1 MDKMKELELKLLA
14 TSKEL
19 ELKLLATSKELEEY
33 KSLAKYNDKR
43 FKDHLENCHCSREM
57 KELENALIEKDDELD
72 EFKDKVSA
80 NETGTCLNHYRIQDL
95 ESKLASQVVQI
106 EILRNKAEVVEEELD
121 LYDWRIDWCELFANG
136 DLESAPF
143 HTTSDLYCLSISV
156 EYDEIDDSMEIYLH
170 RCRDDDEV
178 GRIPTY
184 KGFDYTIYV
193 VCNSKVVE
201 SNSGSLT
208 DFSCFNI
215 GRAYDRSRGFVC
227 LWLSSKDVNSLRY
240 KDFHIFCHTSTP

>member
-1 MDKMKELELKLLA
+1 MDKM
-14 TSKEL
+14 KEL

-57 KELENALIEKDDELD
+57 KELENALRKKDNELV
-72 EFKDKVSA
+72 ECKKTITR
-80 NETGTCLNHYRIQDL
+80 NEEVTSQNGFRIDDL

-121 LYDWRIDWCELFANG
+121 LYDWRINWHELVDMG
-136 DLESAPF
+136 SLERESF
-143 HTTSDLYCLSISV
+143 RTTSVLYCLSLSV
-156 EYDEIDDSMEIYLH
+156 QYDNFDDSMEIYLH

-184 KGFDYTIYV
+184 EGFDYTIYV
-193 VCNSKVVE
+193 VCNGEVVD
-201 SNSGSLT
+201 SDSGSLT

-215 GRAYDRSRGFVC
+215 GRAYNRSRGFVC
-227 LWLSSKDVNSLRY
+227 LELNSEDVDSLRNEN
-240 KDFHIFCHTSTP
+240 FHIFCRTSTP

>member
-1 MDKMKELELKLLA
+1 MDKM
-14 TSKEL
+14 KEL

-57 KELENALIEKDDELD
+57 KELENALRKKDDELV
-72 EFKDKVSA
+72 ECKKTITE
-80 NETGTCLNHYRIQDL
+80 NEAVTLQNGFRIDDL

-106 EILRNKAEVVEEELD
+106 EILRNKAEVVEEELE
-121 LYDWRIDWCELFANG
+121 LYDWRINWHELVDSYG
-136 DLESAPF
+136 LESGPF
-143 HTTSDLYCLSISV
+143 HTTSDLYCLCLSV
-156 EYDEIDDSMEIYLH
+156 EYDNLDDSMEICLH

-184 KGFDYTIYV
+184 EGFDYTIYV
-193 VCNSKVVE
+193 VWDNRVVE

-215 GRAYDRSRGFVC
+215 GRTYNRSRGFVC
-227 LWLSSKDVNSLRY
+227 LELNSDDVDFLRNDY
-240 KDFHIFCHTSTP
+240 FHIFCHTSAT

>member
-33 KSLAKYNDKR
+33 KSLAKYNGKR

-57 KELENALIEKDDELD
+57 KELENTLRKKDDELA
-72 EFKDKVSA
+72 ECKKTLIKTEEVTRQ
-80 NETGTCLNHYRIQDL
+80 NGVRIDDL

-106 EILRNKAEVVEEELD
+106 EILRNKAEVVEEELE
-121 LYDWRIDWCELFANG
+121 LYDWRINWDVLV
-136 DLESAPF
+136 DMDRLESARF
-143 HTTSDLYCLSISV
+143 STTSDLYCLSLSV
-156 EYDEIDDSMEIYLH
+156 EYDNFDDSMEIYLH

-184 KGFDYTIYV
+184 EGFDYTIYV
-193 VCNSKVVE
+193 VCNSKVVD
-201 SNSGSLT
+201 SKSGSLT

-227 LWLSSKDVNSLRY
+227 LELSLADLDSLVNEN
-240 KDFHIFCHTSTP
+240 FHIFCHTSTP

>member
-1 MDKMKELELKLLA
+1 MDKM
-14 TSKEL
+14 KEL

-57 KELENALIEKDDELD
+57 KELENALRKKDDELV
-72 EFKDKVSA
+72 ECKKTITE
-80 NETGTCLNHYRIQDL
+80 NEAVTLQNGFRIDDL

-106 EILRNKAEVVEEELD
+106 EILRNKAEVVEEELE
-121 LYDWRIDWCELFANG
+121 LHDWRINWHELVDNYG
-136 DLESAPF
+136 LESGPF
-143 HTTSDLYCLSISV
+143 HTTSDLYCLCLSV
-156 EYDEIDDSMEIYLH
+156 EYDNLDDSMEICLH

-184 KGFDYTIYV
+184 EGFDYTIYV
-193 VCNSKVVE
+193 VCNNKVVD
-201 SNSGSLT
+201 SDSGSIT

-215 GRAYDRSRGFVC
+215 GRAYNRSRGFVC
-227 LWLSSKDVNSLRY
+227 LELSSEDLDSLRNEN
-240 KDFHIFCHTSTP
+240 FHIFCHASTP